1 MSNLTPNVDNG
12 EQATLGIGSS
22 ISSSLMQLLATD
34 EIIPGSPPSYEV
46 AKAIYSYHPLGAK
59 MAEGPID
66 LAQSQEREYS
76 IPGAPEEELIEAFKK
91 EWHRL
96 GSVGADTLI
105 KNTMALSRVYGV
117 ASLACIQE
125 GVDPKEPLDLERLH
139 EKELYFNVLDPLNTS
154 GSLVLNQNPNAVDY
168 QKPQFLQVMGKPY
181 HPSRAAIILNEQ
193 PVYIEWTN
201 SAFGYVGRSVYQ
213 RALYPLKSYVQS
225 MITDNA
231 VTEKAALLVAKL
243 KAPGAIIDQKT
254 RGFFSF
260 KRQQIKGGKTG
271 NVLSIGVEEAVES
284 LDLKNVRDAAEFA
297 RNNILKNIATAA
309 KMPASMINQE
319 TLAEGFGE
327 GSEDAKQIARYIDGV
342 RNEMNPI
349 YRWCENIVMRRA
361 WSPAFYE
368 TIQARYPDYAKVKYE
383 TAFYRWKNA
392 FTAIWPN
399 LLEEPDSE
407 KCKVD
412 DTICRAAISAFE
424 VLVPILDPENKARAA
439 CWLADVLNS
448 REFMFT
454 QPLELDEEAIAT
466 YEPAQPEFGEEK
478 EPRPVVESRRE

>member
-1 MSNLTPNVDNG
+1 MSTVDG
-12 EQATLGIGSS
+12 SQQASLSIGGGLSS
-22 ISSSLMQLLATD
+22 ALMDLLATD
-34 EIIPGSPPSYEV
+34 QIVPGSPPSYEV
-46 AKAIYSYHPLGAK
+46 AKTIYSYHPLGAK

-66 LAQSQEREYS
+66 LAQSQERELT
-76 IPGAPEEELIEAFKK
+76 IPGAPEEELVEAFKR

-96 GSVGADTLI
+96 GSVGADSLI
-105 KNTMALSRVYGV
+105 KNTMAMARVYGV

-125 GVDPKEPLDLERLH
+125 NVDPKEPLDFATLH
-139 EKELYFNVLDPLNTS
+139 EADLYFNVLDPLNTS
-154 GSLVLNQNPNAVDY
+154 GSLVLNQNPNAIDF

-243 KAPGAIIDQKT
+243 KQPGAIIDQRT

-260 KRQQIKGGKTG
+260 KRDQIKGGKTG
-271 NVLSIGVEEAVES
+271 NVLSIGIDEGVES

-309 KMPASMINQE
+309 KMPAVMLDQE
-319 TLAEGFGE
+319 TFARGMAEGT
-327 GSEDAKQIARYIDGV
+327 EDAKTVARFIDGM
-342 RNEMNPI
+342 RNEMQPI
-349 YRWCENIVMRRA
+349 YRWCDAIVMRKA

-368 TIQARYPDYAKVKYE
+368 TIQARYKDYAGVPYE

-392 FTAIWPN
+392 FTAVWPN

-407 KCKVD
+407 KVKVD
-412 DTICRAAISAFE
+412 DTITKAAIAAFE
-424 VLVPILDPENKARAA
+424 VLVPVLDPENKARAA
-439 CWLADVLNS
+439 VWLADVVNS
-448 REFMFT
+448 RNFMFS

-466 YEPAQPEFGEEK
+466 YEPPAPEFDPEK
-478 EPRPVVESRRE
+478 ETKPVPESSHE